1 MTGNKLTAALDEREN
16 MEIREGLRKPKF
28 EDVEREIRR
37 LAHEHPD
44 RKTYPH
50 YMKNGEPCCI
60 FGHALYNLGVPVE
73 NLREYDR
80 ANLGADEETEISAGD
95 TLDPAATRVE
105 KAWANEVQLNQDLG
119 AVWRK
124 AVEGADRRF
133 RNG

>member
-1 MTGNKLTAALDEREN
+1 M
-16 MEIREGLRKPKF
+16 KPKF
-28 EDVEREIRR
+28 EDVEREIRL

-44 RKTYPH
+44 RKTFPH
-50 YMKNGEPCCI
+50 YTKNGEPCCI

-80 ANLGADEETEISAGD
+80 ANLVAVEELEMSAGD
-95 TLDPAATRVE
+95 TLDSAATRVE

-119 AVWRK
+119 AVWRE
-124 AVEGADRRF
+124 AVEAADRRF